1 MTLQRNFLLISLLIC
16 LFISPTLYS
25 AEDDVYTFSWLDKD
39 KEIYVLQNR
48 KYRKDD
54 RLHINLGYGLL
65 TSGAFVDATTIQLRA
80 GYFFHENWGIE
91 FVYGKTSGEENSAA
105 RSVRSDG
112 VNAGTTP
119 FRRIVDSYIGG
130 MVMWSPFYSK
140 INTFN
145 KIIYVDWLLGLGF
158 SSLDETNNLPEFKT
172 GQFSTVAES
181 HTALMW
187 DAGMK
192 VYLSKHFE
200 LRIDL
205 TVQHF
210 RAPRATRG
218 IGEVGEKIWNSN
230 WDLAGSIGY
239 TF

>member
-1 MTLQRNFLLISLLIC
+1 
-16 LFISPTLYS
+16 
-25 AEDDVYTFSWLDKD
+25 
-39 KEIYVLQNR
+39 
-48 KYRKDD
+48 
-54 RLHINLGYGLL
+54 
-65 TSGAFVDATTIQLRA
+65 
-80 GYFFHENWGIE
+80 
-91 FVYGKTSGEENSAA
+91 
-105 RSVRSDG
+105 
-112 VNAGTTP
+112 
-119 FRRIVDSYIGG
+119 
-130 MVMWSPFYSK
+130 
-140 INTFN
+140 
-145 KIIYVDWLLGLGF
+145 
-158 SSLDETNNLPEFKT
+158 
-172 GQFSTVAES
+172 
-181 HTALMW
+181 MW